1 MKLNINETL
10 IKEEEAKMKEY
21 NLNICVY
28 QAEDKKWWVW
38 IGNENGTGGEYPAN
52 NPKELGEA
60 ISFYI
65 SAYCQS

>member
-1 MKLNINETL
+1 
-10 IKEEEAKMKEY
+10 MKEY

-38 IGNENGTGGEYPAN
+38 IGNENGSGGEYPAN
-52 NPKELGEA
+52 NPTELGEA
-60 ISFYI
+60 INFYI